1 MSKIL
6 VTGAEGQLGYTLQV
20 LSAQHRHL
28 QWQFTDVHTLDI
40 TDKSAIQQWFDKHT
54 PDVCINC
61 AAYTK
66 VDLAEQ
72 EPAMARLI
80 NATAVGYLADACAHH
95 NTRLIHISTDF
106 VFDGLQ
112 SHPYTTSDK
121 PNPLGVYAATKWEG
135 EQKAMAWK
143 RAVVVRTAW
152 VYSPYGQNFMKTML
166 RLGAERDELRV
177 VADQIGTPTST
188 FDLANALIAI
198 ATAGDEVEGSTFHYS
213 NEGVASW
220 YDFARAIID
229 MASLR
234 CRVLPISTSD
244 YPTPAR
250 RPTYSVLDKSAIKEV
265 LGLHIPYW
273 RDSLQEVMRKM

>member
-6 VTGAEGQLGYTLQV
+6 VTGADGQLGYTLQV
-20 LSAQHRHL
+20 LSAQHRHH
-28 QWQFTDVHTLDI
+28 QWHFTDVHTLDI
-40 TDKSAIQQWFDKHT
+40 TDKTAIEKWFAKQK
-54 PDVCINC
+54 PEVCINC

-72 EPAMARLI
+72 EPATARLI
-80 NATAVGYLADACAHH
+80 NATAVGYLADACAQY

-112 SHPYTTSDK
+112 SHPYSVTDE
-121 PNPLGVYAATKWEG
+121 PNPLSVYGATKWDG
-135 EQKAMAWK
+135 EEKALTWK

-152 VYSPYGQNFMKTML
+152 VYSPYGQNFMRTML

-177 VADQIGTPTST
+177 VSDQIGAPTST
-188 FDLANALIAI
+188 FDLASALIAL
-198 ATAGDEVEGSTFHYS
+198 AVADEEVDGCVFHYS

-229 MASLR
+229 MASLQ
-234 CRVLPISTSD
+234 CRVLPISTID

-250 RPTYSVLDKSAIKEV
+250 RPAYSVLDKSAIKTA
-265 LGLHIPYW
+265 LGIQIPYW
-273 RDSLQEVMRKM
+273 RDSLQEVMRKL